1 MKYLALIIIPI
12 VVAGLFVLLC
22 YLTRK
27 VFSKK
32 ASLELCQNVKAKQ
45 NNGFVSFIDNYFY
58 YICGFV
64 FVTYLLEFLAFW
76 IIRNSLT
83 FMWIF
88 GFFVIL
94 VGMFVGYLILLKQH
108 SNKYGTKNWAKDMY
122 ENEKTKSILSSL
134 ISIII
139 GLLIGC
145 IILLLFA
152 GRTCGGTVVTFKAAI
167 EAIQL
172 IFLGAFNTG
181 RDASQNLLYGWNGR
195 EIGDMLFRATP
206 LILTGLSVALAFKT
220 GLFNIGTPGQYLMG
234 SATALI
240 VALSIPS
247 TTVPT
252 FIIWIL
258 AFVIAIAVGVAWG
271 AIPGLFKSLLNVNE
285 VITCIMTNWIA
296 ANFVTWLFDNNSGIF
311 RTLLDPSPTKNN
323 AYLYKTTHNGVA
335 TAKMGLDK
343 IFAGSQVNG
352 GIIIAIIIAVIVYVV
367 LNKTTF
373 GFELKACGSNR
384 HASQYAGIKAKR
396 SIIFSMMIAGGL
408 AAAGGAL
415 YYLSGNTEF
424 YWQTY
429 QTLPAVGFNGI
440 PISLLASN
448 NPLGVCVAAIFM
460 AYLDT
465 AGLQIKYMTTYN
477 EYIASIISAIIV
489 YFSAFS
495 LVIKDIL
502 NGRIKLFGYKK
513 KKIENHMTVVE
524 TNEAN
529 DSSNTE
535 IQTEEE
541 ENE

>member
-27 VFSKK
+27 VSSKK
-32 ASLELCQNVKAKQ
+32 ASLELCQSVKAKQ

-58 YICGFV
+58 YIFGFI

-83 FMWIF
+83 FIWIF

-94 VGMFVGYLILLKQH
+94 VGMFVGYLILLKKH
-108 SNKYGTKNWAKDMY
+108 SNKYSTKNWAKDMY

-152 GRTCGGTVVTFKAAI
+152 GRTCGGTIVSFKSAK

-172 IFLGAFNTG
+172 IFLGALNVG
-181 RDASQNLLYGWNGR
+181 RDSSNHLIFGWNGR
-195 EIGDMLFRATP
+195 DIGDMLFGATP
-206 LILTGLSVALAFKT
+206 LIMVGLSVALAFKT

-234 SATALI
+234 TAASLI
-240 VALSIPS
+240 IALTIPS
-247 TTVPT
+247 SVVPP
-252 FIIWIL
+252 FLIWIL
-258 AFVIAIAVGVAWG
+258 AFVAAILVG
-271 AIPGLFKSLLNVNE
+271 AIWGFIPGIFKSLLNVNE

-296 ANFVTWLFDNNSGIF
+296 ANFVTWLFDEDGGLF
-311 RTLLDPSPTKNN
+311 GFLTDPLKSNG
-323 AYLYKTTHNGVA
+323 YIYKTTHNGVA

-352 GIIIAIIIAVIVYVV
+352 GIIIAIVIAIIVYVV

-373 GFELKACGSNR
+373 GFELRACGSNR

-408 AAAGGAL
+408 AGGGAAL
-415 YYLSGNTEF
+415 YYLAGNTEF
-424 YWQTY
+424 AWQTY
-429 QTLPAVGFNGI
+429 QSLPAIGFNGI
-440 PISLLASN
+440 PVSILASN
-448 NPLGVCVAAIFM
+448 NPLGVCISALFM
-460 AYLDT
+460 AYLDI
-465 AGLQIKYMTTYN
+465 AGSNIKFMTTYN

-495 LVIKDIL
+495 LLIKEIL
-502 NGRIKLFGYKK
+502 NGKIKLFGRKK
-513 KKIENHMTVVE
+513 GTMNTTILIE
-524 TNEAN
+524 TNTIKDNSYDE
-529 DSSNTE
+529 SK
-535 IQTEEE
+535 TEEE
-541 ENE
+541 DNA